1 MKIFEGITPLA
12 ERYDGFV
19 VDLWGV
25 VHDGVQAYPG
35 VTDALAQLQAAGK
48 RVVFLSNA
56 PRRSWVVEELLARLG
71 VPRSL
76 YVDAVTSGE
85 VAWEM
90 LRDRTDPWFAK
101 LGRRAYHLGP
111 ATDLSVIETLDLT
124 LAERPDGADF
134 LLNTG
139 PDPQLG
145 PHALEPYDAVLR
157 ACAEKGLP
165 MVCVNPDREVVVGGR
180 ILLCAGAFTDRYRLL
195 GVTDIFE
202 VGKPDPT
209 VYGPV
214 LRRLAVPKEK
224 VLAVGDGP
232 RTDLAGA
239 KAAGLDCV
247 WVLNGLS
254 AALAPDQL
262 DTIAAAEKV
271 FPLAALRAFR
281 P

>member
-90 LRDRTDPWFAK
+90 LRDRTDLARPDVDHLHRLAAEWQLVSDLSFADLVLWVREPAGSWLAVAHMRPTTGATAHPEEVVGAVLSADAAGLLEPWTREGISFA
-101 LGRRAYHLGP
+101 LRSGALAGAAAAGDPATYPAAVEAALGPEMAAGRRA
-111 ATDLSVIETLDLT
+111 
-124 LAERPDGADF
+124 LAAFTRHPRVVHE
-134 LLNTG
+134 
-139 PDPQLG
+139 
-145 PHALEPYDAVLR
+145 VLR
-157 ACAEKGLP
+157 SLPGTWGLFSRLVSGATS
-165 MVCVNPDREVVVGGR
+165 MDRQLDRRSVRTLVG
-180 ILLCAGAFTDRYRLL
+180 LL
-195 GVTDIFE
+195 G
-202 VGKPDPT
+202 G
-209 VYGPV
+209 
-214 LRRLAVPKEK
+214 
-224 VLAVGDGP
+224 
-232 RTDLAGA
+232 
-239 KAAGLDCV
+239 
-247 WVLNGLS
+247 
-254 AALAPDQL
+254 
-262 DTIAAAEKV
+262 
-271 FPLAALRAFR
+271 
-281 P
+281 